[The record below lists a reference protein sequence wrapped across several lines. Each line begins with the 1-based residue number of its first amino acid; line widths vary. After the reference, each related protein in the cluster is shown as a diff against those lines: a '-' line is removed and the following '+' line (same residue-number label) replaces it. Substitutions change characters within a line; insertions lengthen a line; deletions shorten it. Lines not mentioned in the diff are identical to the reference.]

1 MPDAAV
7 EFRDGAPQI
16 SFELQFA
23 HSCVEIL
30 AGRLQ
35 HEEVRSTAVFVV
47 PPGERLRFM
56 QHRQNFGP
64 QGLQIFAG
72 LQVLGAGSSDFERD
86 PVPHG
91 DELAIRLLKLSVGD
105 RDAASISVEDRQ
117 RESQAGS

>member
-7 EFRDGAPQI
+7 EFRDGAPQV

-23 HSCVEIL
+23 HPRVEIL
-30 AGRLQ
+30 ARRLQ
-35 HEEVRSTAVFVV
+35 HEEVRSTAVFIV
-47 PPGERLRFM
+47 PPGERFGFT
-56 QHRQNFGP
+56 QHRQDLGP
-64 QGLQIFAG
+64 QGLQVLAS
-72 LQVLGAGSSDFERD
+72 LQILGAGGSDFERD
-86 PVPHG
+86 PVPYG